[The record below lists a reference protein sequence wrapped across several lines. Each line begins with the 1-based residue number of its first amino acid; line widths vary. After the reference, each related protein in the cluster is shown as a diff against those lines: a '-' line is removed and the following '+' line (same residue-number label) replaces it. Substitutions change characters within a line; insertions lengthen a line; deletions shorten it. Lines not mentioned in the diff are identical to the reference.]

1 MSKKGVDFE
10 ENFTPKSKFRV
21 PIQNFNSAISLSK
34 MSIIAICKKVFCAES
49 KSLFDKNIIF
59 YEKTISTLFSL
70 DFVSKFTILGLKKS
84 DSFSVEI
91 DNFF

>member
-10 ENFTPKSKFRV
+10 ENFTQNPKFRV

-84 DSFSVEI
+84 DSFCCR
-91 DNFF
+91 NRPFF